1 MSTDDLLSMLNLAPT
16 AKPADQGAE
25 IPDAHPS
32 VPPSETALELDDW
45 SLRRGREVLET
56 NERLSQAFKLPAAD
70 AKVEDIAEADKAWK
84 DAEHAA
90 ADFHAAAFEPTP
102 TLADSCVDPTRHEFM
117 KQLLD
122 MPDYQALHESTQLD
136 ELASEIATGHFAE
149 QYAALVEEEQKAES
163 ERKTKGGKSDP
174 TTDAF
179 QKELRAIAAAGKATE
194 AAKGEVSE
202 LNDAREAMGLGG
214 DGGQTGQSIPLDQLR
229 ERFQQVKDN
238 YILRRIMALAGRY
251 RRLAQ
256 QRQRNKPIHGQDDMV
271 GITLDGDIGRAT
283 PIELAMLADD
293 DDLELDALRRLV
305 ERQLQCREYRAMES
319 EAKGPIVV
327 IVDESGSMSGDKI
340 ANAKALALALA
351 WVARHQRRWCCL
363 VGFAGGTEG
372 NYLTLTPGKPDDG
385 SLLQWLS
392 HFYSGGT
399 VCDVPLIELPAKW
412 NELGCPAGKTD
423 VITITDAI
431 ISVPDSTA
439 ATYNAWRQA
448 NRVKAITIVV
458 GCGSNATGGDMAEV
472 SDRVYSIPTIDVESD
487 AVAETLSI

>member
-1 MSTDDLLSMLNLAPT
+1 MSTTDLLSMLNMAPT
-16 AKPADQGAE
+16 ASVADEGGETIESPKDAAPPSDTALQLDAWSKRRGSEVIKSNQRLADSLGIGAE
-25 IPDAHPS
+25 NP
-32 VPPSETALELDDW
+32 ETGERQDTSHAEL
-45 SLRRGREVLET
+45 
-56 NERLSQAFKLPAAD
+56 
-70 AKVEDIAEADKAWK
+70 
-84 DAEHAA
+84 AA

-102 TLADSCVDPTRHEFM
+102 MLAPACVDPVRYEFM

-122 MPDYQALHESTQLD
+122 TPDYQALHESTQLD
-136 ELASEIATGHFAE
+136 ELAAEIATGHFAE
-149 QYAALVEEEQKAES
+149 QYAALVEAENKARE
-163 ERKTKGGKSDP
+163 KGEPGPGQPGHDPFKS
-174 TTDAF
+174 
-179 QKELRAIAAAGKATE
+179 ELRAIAAAGRATTE
-194 AAKGEVSE
+194 AKSEVSE

-214 DGGQTGQSIPLDQLR
+214 DGGNDAGRIPIDQLR
-229 ERFQQVKDN
+229 ERFAAIRDN
-238 YILRRIMALAGRY
+238 AMLRQICALAGRY

-283 PIELAMLADD
+283 PIELAMLADE
-293 DDLELDALRRLV
+293 DLELDAMRRLV

-327 IVDESGSMSGDKI
+327 VVDESGSMSGDKI

-363 VGFAGGTEG
+363 VGFAGGTDG
-372 NYLTLTPGKPDDG
+372 NYLVLPIGKPDDG
-385 SLLQWLS
+385 SLLEWLS

-412 NELGCPAGKTD
+412 QELGCPAGKTD

-431 ISVPDSTA
+431 INVPAENA
-439 ATYNAWRQA
+439 ASYNAWRAA
-448 NRVKAITIVV
+448 NKVNAITIVV
-458 GCGSNATGGDMAEV
+458 GCGSEATGGDMAEV
-472 SDRVYSIPTIDVESD
+472 SDRVYSIPAIDVESD